1 MSTQQSEHGFELN
14 ETSGAK
20 WARRSAM
27 ILVVGL
33 AILLF
38 WMVRTSVDEVTKA
51 RGAVEPVADV
61 RRVES
66 LAGGQVNA
74 VLVSPGQ
81 KVKAGDL
88 LVTLDQTKARS
99 DFRNVSSKVASLSLE
114 IERLTSLVERRDPDF
129 SGYEEEFS
137 DLIDRENAALNAQ
150 LAFLE
155 AERAVTRSQI
165 TEKNAEMAAIVAEI
179 PELMSQLR
187 IAGEERAVQEDLVE
201 RKLAPRARLA
211 ELSGQEAQYRFELAR
226 LAGRQ
231 SVTEA
236 EIGELELSIEKLD
249 FEETA
254 KARARIVDAI
264 SEKRALSEQA
274 AALEKRLRETEVL
287 APIDGIVQSIPD
299 EKTGDVIEAG
309 GLVAIL
315 VPLEGGLHF
324 VGSITPRDI
333 AFVEVGQPVR
343 LKIDSFDFSRYGAL
357 HGKVTEISPTTRVD
371 QRGNAFY
378 DLEISLDRTSFR
390 ETEDGLDVLPGMTG
404 EADIRTG
411 AKTVFEYVW
420 KPVYTNL
427 DLALSER

>member
-81 KVKAGDL
+81 KVEAGDL

-99 DFRNVSSKVASLSLE
+99 DLRNVSSKVVSLSLE
-114 IERLTSLVERRDPDF
+114 IERLASLVERRDPDF

-187 IAGEERAVQEDLVE
+187 IAGEERAVQEDLVD

-211 ELSGQEAQYRFELAR
+211 ELNGQEAQYRFELAR

-254 KARARIVDAI
+254 KARARIVEAI
-264 SEKRALSEQA
+264 SEKRSLTEQA

-324 VGSITPRDI
+324 VGSVTPRDI
-333 AFVEVGQPVR
+333 AFVEVGQSVR

-390 ETEDGLDVLPGMTG
+390 EAGDGLDVLPGMTG